1 MVMTQTLHSSQPA
14 THRNWRRFWIHYA
27 EMIAAMFVGM
37 FALGALE
44 SLVGLDVDFTARP
57 ILGYSVMALNM
68 SIGMIAIMRYRGH
81 GWPATLEMCAVMFVP
96 IAPLYPLYESGL
108 IDAMGVMMVSH
119 IAMFPLM
126 LAVMFRRL
134 DEFTHCH

>member
-1 MVMTQTLHSSQPA
+1 MTQTLHSAHP
-14 THRNWRRFWIHYA
+14 TVRRNWRRFWIHYA

-44 SLVGLDVDFTARP
+44 SLAGFNVDFEQQP
-57 ILGYSVMALNM
+57 ILGYTVMAVNM

-81 GWPATLEMCAVMFVP
+81 RWPSTLEMCAVMFAP
-96 IAPLYPLYESGL
+96 IVPLYPLYEAGL

-134 DEFTHCH
+134 DEFTNCH

>member
-1 MVMTQTLHSSQPA
+1 MAQTLHSTLPTA
-14 THRNWRRFWIHYA
+14 RRNWRRFWIHYA

-44 SLVGLDVDFTARP
+44 SLAGLRIDFEQRP
-57 ILGYSVMALNM
+57 ILGYAVMAVNM

-81 GWPATLEMCAVMFVP
+81 RWPSTLEMCAVMFVP
-96 IAPLYPLYESGL
+96 IVPLYPLYESGA
-108 IDAMGVMMVSH
+108 IDAVGVMMVSH